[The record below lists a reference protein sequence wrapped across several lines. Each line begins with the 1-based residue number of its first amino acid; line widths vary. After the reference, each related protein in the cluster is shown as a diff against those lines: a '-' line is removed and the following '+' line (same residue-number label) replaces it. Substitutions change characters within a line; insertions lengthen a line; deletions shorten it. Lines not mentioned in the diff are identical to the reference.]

1 MAWTDEKRK
10 AVIASYTDT
19 MENEYDNDEARA
31 LATTEVAAELA
42 EIHGESVNGVINILS
57 RAKVLIK
64 KSAVVKT
71 KTAATGGTSTR
82 VKKAEAL
89 QELTSVIESID
100 PGNVDAEIISKL
112 TGKAALYFT
121 SVLQKTITE

>member
-82 VKKAEAL
+82 VNKAEAL